1 MLAPANVSYKLHRW
15 SLGELLSGFNAS
27 LMGPCITTHQ
37 DNHCK
42 GRRSSGWGSDGAA
55 KVLPSQVLL
64 GRSFGLQR
72 TRTGA
77 FATKDVSGKGSAT
90 AHTTRRS
97 MREQNA
103 RRKPAAPAS

>member
-77 FATKDVSGKGSAT
+77 FATKDVSGKGS
-90 AHTTRRS
+90 
-97 MREQNA
+97 E
-103 RRKPAAPAS
+103 PAL